1 MSIDLDAILQCI
13 NGYNHR
19 IQANLDAI
27 LQCINE
33 CNHRIQANPN
43 SDGWIRLIDLLRKA
57 QNDKRI
63 QSSTGASDFLD
74 LMIEL
79 ASDSLTFSTADL
91 AVQPLIDVSP
101 EAVFAKPFLKH
112 AGSERKPGPVKA
124 FIRAS
129 LEKKP
134 DAKNEE
140 LWDAIMARPP
150 KGWKAMETIR
160 LGRYLEGPKPSDEVK
175 WKSFCTYAWSER
187 KRLKIHS

>member
-1 MSIDLDAILQCI
+1 MSIDLDAILQC
-13 NGYNHR
+13 
-19 IQANLDAI
+19 L
-27 LQCINE
+27 NE
-33 CNHRIQANPN
+33 YTHRIQANPN

-74 LMIEL
+74 LVIEL
-79 ASDSLTFSTADL
+79 ASDSLTASTADR
-91 AVQPLIDVSP
+91 AVQPLIDVSD

-112 AGSERKPGPVKA
+112 AGRERNPGPVRA
-124 FIRAS
+124 FIRAR

-134 DAKNEE
+134 AAKNKE

-150 KGWKAMETIR
+150 KDWKAMETR
-160 LGRYLEGPKPSDEVK
+160 SFGRYLEGPKPGDEVK
-175 WKSFCTYAWSER
+175 WKSFCTYASSER

>member
-1 MSIDLDAILQCI
+1 MSIDLDAISQRLKEYAHQ
-13 NGYNHR
+13 
-19 IQANLDAI
+19 
-27 LQCINE
+27 
-33 CNHRIQANPN
+33 IQANPN
-43 SDGWIRLIDLLRKA
+43 SDGWIRLVDLLRKA

-63 QSSTGASDFLD
+63 QSSPGASDFLD
-74 LMIEL
+74 LMIVL
-79 ASDSLTFSTADL
+79 ASDSLTASTADR
-91 AVQPLIDVSP
+91 AVQPLIEVSD

-112 AGSERKPGPVKA
+112 AGRERKPGPVKA

-150 KGWKAMETIR
+150 KDWKAMETR
-160 LGRYLEGPKPSDEVK
+160 SFGRYLEGPKPSDEVK